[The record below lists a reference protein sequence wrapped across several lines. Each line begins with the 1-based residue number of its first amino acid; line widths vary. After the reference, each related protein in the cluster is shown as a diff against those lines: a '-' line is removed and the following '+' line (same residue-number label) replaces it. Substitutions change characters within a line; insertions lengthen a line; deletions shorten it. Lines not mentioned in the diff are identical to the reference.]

1 MASVKKTEQEIKDTF
16 KIQAEKRLK
25 SFLVLKE
32 IGKVENVKVDGK
44 ELEEEMKKAM
54 AMYNKEQL
62 AKIDTEQLKEYTEG
76 VVFNEKVFQI
86 LENFSK

>member
-1 MASVKKTEQEIKDTF
+1 L
-16 KIQAEKRLK
+16 QAEKRLK

-32 IGKVENVKVDGK
+32 IGKVESIKVDEK
-44 ELEEEMKKAM
+44 ELEEETKKAM